1 MANESIKL
9 DLSLQEINVVL
20 AALGELPA
28 KTSIAVINKIQQQ
41 AQPQVT
47 PEPVK
52 EEGAE

>member
-1 MANESIKL
+1 MANENIKL
-9 DLSLQEINVVL
+9 DLSLQEVNVLL

-47 PEPVK
+47 PEPI